1 MASRAGLKAGDRLMK
16 AGGVSVLTINDLQWQ
31 LHSLRKLGS
40 RLPLTVQRRGKVV
53 DLSLRTRRGWRIA
66 DSRDY
71 AWRAYKWELKPQPGF
86 GGPVLKEAEKKRLG
100 IDVRKFAFR
109 VGYLVTW
116 GHNAASGKSAAA
128 AGIRKGDVILSIDGK
143 DDFESLNH
151 FHAWFRL
158 TREVGRHVVVEA
170 LRGGKRRR
178 ISLPVL
184 R

>member
-1 MASRAGLKAGDRLMK
+1 MERFVSLQRKHKKEIRQGRKAEEQIKELQNLLSRE
-16 AGGVSVLTINDLQWQ
+16 TQ
-31 LHSLRKLGS
+31 
-40 RLPLTVQRRGKVV
+40 
-53 DLSLRTRRGWRIA
+53 
-66 DSRDY
+66 
-71 AWRAYKWELKPQPGF
+71 E
-86 GGPVLKEAEKKRLG
+86 KEAEKKRLG